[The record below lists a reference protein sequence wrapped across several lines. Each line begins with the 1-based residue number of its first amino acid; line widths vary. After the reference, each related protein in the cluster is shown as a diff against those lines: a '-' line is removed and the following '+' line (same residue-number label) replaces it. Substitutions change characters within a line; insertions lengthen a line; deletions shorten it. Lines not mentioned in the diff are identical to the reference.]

1 MKAERREACVQ
12 ALNQFIQEHGQTEM
26 VVCSRIRDYEAISA
40 RLKLQGAIYI
50 QSLTPEQI
58 NQYLARAG
66 DQLEAVKTLLQEDIA
81 LQELAKSPLIISI
94 MTLAYQSIPVEELPK
109 TGSVEERRQ
118 HLFNAYLERMFNRKG
133 TNQQYSKTQATRWLA
148 WLAQRMSQVS
158 QTVFLIERMQPTL
171 LQKILID
178 LDTLY

>member
-1 MKAERREACVQ
+1 
-12 ALNQFIQEHGQTEM
+12 
-26 VVCSRIRDYEAISA
+26 
-40 RLKLQGAIYI
+40 
-50 QSLTPEQI
+50 
-58 NQYLARAG
+58 
-66 DQLEAVKTLLQEDIA
+66 
-81 LQELAKSPLIISI
+81 